1 MGRTHKQFMMH
12 SYVAS
17 QRQFTFMS
25 TLYLQ
30 NVLRSQTIKWDTH
43 IPLLQQSAEVLH
55 SPATPTQ
62 LSTGVKALQRTVTN
76 MPVDKKVLAFRP
88 TTAVLVDVAFL
99 TRVFATLHWCK
110 STKED
115 YEKSKVQL
123 HHDVHSV
130 ERSKI
135 VRHRLLWTFSL

>member
-17 QRQFTFMS
+17 QRQFTFIS

-30 NVLRSQTIKWDTH
+30 NVLKSQTIKRDTH
-43 IPLLQQSAEVLH
+43 IPLPQQSAEVLH

-62 LSTGVKALQRTVTN
+62 LCTGVKALPRPNTLTPEEPMSYANHLITALLVARAGLIRTY
-76 MPVDKKVLAFRP
+76 
-88 TTAVLVDVAFL
+88 
-99 TRVFATLHWCK
+99 ATLYWCE
-110 STKED
+110 SAKED